1 MATMRPTLL
10 IGALLVAAPATAQ
23 DARVYTNADLVNG
36 PVRWTR
42 TVTQDELRS
51 LEANQFR
58 LPAPL
63 PNGPEIVGVLSSP
76 TAGPFG
82 EFPRYESLQ
91 GDGGLGYWPLNPY
104 LSPIGA
110 VGFGGVGFHR
120 GASRFRDR
128 PSHVAP
134 PQAHTP
140 TPARALAVPPRTVI
154 TTPASAGIRRPAPGI
169 R

>member
-1 MATMRPTLL
+1 MRPTLL

-63 PNGPEIVGVLSSP
+63 PTGPEIVGVLSSP

-82 EFPRYESLQ
+82 EFPRYESHQ
-91 GDGGLGYWPLNPY
+91 GYGGLGYWSLNPY
-104 LSPIGA
+104 ANSIAGG
-110 VGFGGVGFHR
+110 GFGGVGFYR
-120 GASRFRDR
+120 GASRFRE
-128 PSHVAP
+128 SHAHVAP
-134 PQAHTP
+134 PRPHTP
-140 TPARALAVPPRTVI
+140 APARALVVPPRAVI
-154 TTPASAGIRRPAPGI
+154 TTPASAGIRRP

>member
-1 MATMRPTLL
+1 MAAMRPTLL
-10 IGALLVAAPATAQ
+10 IGALLVATSASAQ
-23 DARVYTNADLVNG
+23 NARVYTNADLVNG

-42 TVTQDELRS
+42 TVTQDELRC

-82 EFPRYESLQ
+82 EFPRYESQ

-104 LSPIGA
+104 VSPFGA

-120 GASRFRDR
+120 GVSRFRESPSPASPR
-128 PSHVAP
+128 P
-134 PQAHTP
+134 HTP
-140 TPARALAVPPRTVI
+140 GAARAVAVPPRTVS
-154 TTPASAGIRRPAPGI
+154 TTPASAGVRRPVAGV